1 MSFFER
7 RKAPRSSHSGQA
19 LVVRGAA
26 AFLVDIGYLSKG
38 GACIKRPRG
47 WSLNIGDAVL
57 VYRLNAIDPA
67 RTMEANVMWFQDD
80 EIGLQY
86 VSGR

>member
-7 RKAPRSSHSGQA
+7 RKAPRTAHSGQA
-19 LVVRGAA
+19 LVVRGSA
-26 AFLVDIGYLSKG
+26 AFLVEIGDLSKG
-38 GACIKRPRG
+38 GACLKRPRG

-57 VYRLNAIDPA
+57 VYLLNEIGPVM
-67 RTMEANVMWFQDD
+67 TMAANVVWFRDD

-86 VSGR
+86 I

>member
-7 RKAPRSSHSGQA
+7 RKAPRTAHKGQA
-19 LVVRGAA
+19 LIVRGTA
-26 AFLVDIGYLSKG
+26 AFLVEMGDLSRD
-38 GACIKRPRG
+38 GACVKRPRG

-57 VYRLNAIDPA
+57 VYLLNDIGPA
-67 RTMEANVMWFQDD
+67 MTMEANVVWFRDD

-86 VSGR
+86 LPSR